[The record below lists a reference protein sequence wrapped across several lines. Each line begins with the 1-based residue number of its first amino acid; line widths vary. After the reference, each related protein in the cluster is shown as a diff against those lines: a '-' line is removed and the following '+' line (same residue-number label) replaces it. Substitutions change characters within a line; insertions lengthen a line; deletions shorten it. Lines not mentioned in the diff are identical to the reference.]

1 MTEDDI
7 PNIQIFNNLKGIV
20 DRVVDRSKYN
30 KVDLNSLFSFM
41 DQWFGTHIATQ
52 INVAQS
58 VHDLL

>member
-7 PNIQIFNNLKGIV
+7 PNIQVFSNLKMIV

-41 DQWFGTHIATQ
+41 NQWLGTHTATE
-52 INVAQS
+52 N
-58 VHDLL
+58 

>member
-52 INVAQS
+52 I
-58 VHDLL
+58 